1 MPPLKYIHQ
10 FDGMQI
16 PAPATFFDNYS
27 TRTRGAHEQKM
38 EISKWLAPNYD
49 LKLNFYVDTPYQRL
63 DQGWKG
69 IFGRLTAEEKKK
81 FEEAYTSENE
91 AFKRGGLSDKESALW
106 KYQRYIKDYLRCIQ
120 SVDDN
125 VGRVTAYLEEHG
137 LDKNTIVVYA
147 SDQGFYLG
155 EHGWFDKRF
164 MYEESFKTPLIMKW
178 PAAIKP
184 GRVDTSL
191 VMNIDIGKTFLAAAN
206 ATIPASMQGESM
218 MPILQERDP
227 GKRRKSVYYHYYESG
242 DEHNVPAHVGVR
254 TDRYKLIWFYENR
267 EWELYDLLNDKNELN
282 NVYGSD
288 QYKKI
293 QDQLKKQLVQLGKQ
307 YKDDE
312 IVRLA
317 SLN

>member
-1 MPPLKYIHQ
+1 
-10 FDGMQI
+10 
-16 PAPATFFDNYS
+16 
-27 TRTRGAHEQKM
+27 
-38 EISKWLAPNYD
+38 
-49 LKLNFYVDTPYQRL
+49 
-63 DQGWKG
+63 
-69 IFGRLTAEEKKK
+69 
-81 FEEAYTSENE
+81 
-91 AFKRGGLSDKESALW
+91 
-106 KYQRYIKDYLRCIQ
+106 
-120 SVDDN
+120 
-125 VGRVTAYLEEHG
+125 
-137 LDKNTIVVYA
+137 
-147 SDQGFYLG
+147 
-155 EHGWFDKRF
+155 
-164 MYEESFKTPLIMKW
+164 
-178 PAAIKP
+178 
-184 GRVDTSL
+184 
-191 VMNIDIGKTFLAAAN
+191 MNIDIGKTFLAAAN